1 MRKRCK
7 VALNPYLEGVL
18 GKECGRGWVLPW
30 YVFITKTIIMA
41 KETMSRFGNPM
52 PRVIFVWFVDNYQWL
67 WKLIPFSRWP
77 WIPTIWP
84 LSTIK
89 LMGWM
94 SLRFWFLVFILA
106 ALGLPCSL
114 QCSLVLALGLIP
126 AACELLLLW
135 CTGSSVTGCRLS
147 CPLTSGLLVPGPG
160 IKPASP
166 ALEGRFLTTG
176 PPGLG
181 LECCC
186 CSVTQSC
193 LTLCNPMD
201 YSMPGPPFPHYLLE
215 FAQVCIHWISEDSW
229 ESLGLQ
235 GDQTS
240 QS

>member
-1 MRKRCK
+1 
-7 VALNPYLEGVL
+7 
-18 GKECGRGWVLPW
+18 
-30 YVFITKTIIMA
+30 
-41 KETMSRFGNPM
+41 
-52 PRVIFVWFVDNYQWL
+52 
-67 WKLIPFSRWP
+67 
-77 WIPTIWP
+77 
-84 LSTIK
+84 
-89 LMGWM
+89 M
-94 SLRFWFLVFILA
+94 SLRLWFLVFILA

-201 YSMPGPPFPHYLLE
+201 YSMPGFLYPPLSPGVCSNLCPLNWLCHPTILSSVAPFSSCLQSFPASGSFPVSLL
-215 FAQVCIHWISEDSW
+215 FTSGGQSIGASILPSVLPMNIHS
-229 ESLGLQ
+229 
-235 GDQTS
+235 
-240 QS
+240 